1 MRFKAGLLGLCI
13 VVLSLFGTVLSGF
26 LLGVE
31 SDTRETTSYN
41 YITDVTGLFD
51 ITNAP
56 EYVDYSPSSNYVGY
70 SPALAVDYS
79 PSSTVNS
86 YRYVK
91 APGTT
96 YTTTATITNSSSYPS
111 DTGRFSPSEAG
122 TSGFI
127 DWDGSINFGST
138 VTFQDIVYNASTASV
153 SVQVGE
159 YMGSMPMIT
168 SLARIIQGL
177 NLGNYNTLSIDIT
190 YGSKP
195 VMFYYGDWTFT
206 SVSRGDGLSQY
217 IYSVTLDES
226 NSMPTHL
233 EVNMATYAVTASR
246 NGTQLWNVNAGQVDV
261 IYNYSDRSSGS
272 FAPVTDASATFA
284 ITAKTYP
291 TYGYMDPTKGVSMDI
306 YGPTATY
313 QIKGTDNYPAMSG
326 LFNTPVIPYPDSSST
341 QTVLFTNVSASG
353 SGVLDTSFFTGYETS
368 NNSLT
373 IYPIGGPLYN
383 SSRVINP
390 DSSLNRYV
398 PDVGNLGGWINHW
411 GIDTTALSSLEIEI
425 GAVSGYSPVFFCP
438 GLPSVS
444 SVTTNYV
451 IWSYGTVQRPDTLI
465 VDCLHDVVTAYSND
479 TLLWTS
485 SMGQV
490 CVVNSYSYDG
500 TDQNVR
506 SNLTITSY
514 GMPGANTGPSYPIL
528 YINNESG
535 YGGAWNDHLTIS
547 GQNVNTAVWMDTGT
561 NTLQITSLSA
571 IMSTWGLSGY
581 DMYNV
586 VLNHGTYPLYIA
598 PKTPT
603 VWSYLTVGD
612 YTQPWAKYAYTA
624 GPSGN
629 DDTIIDRFLYSVTD
643 DEVTA
648 YIGDTELWTA
658 NPSDVWVAYKYA
670 LLDGSESIP
679 ANYQTT
685 PASVNTTAQ
694 ITPIMSNMATWQNG
708 YQNDTITMT
717 VQRFDLS
724 GNNITIRAGSS
735 WVTVLINTSGNI
747 GVTGVGGSSF
757 VLDIGMW
764 RGVQLTINASE
775 GWLAV
780 TPSNNLSYTSP
791 IALDGTTRYVY
802 DWYSGGDITQ
812 LSFSTTGQTPYW
824 QITNTTVFLDTYNA
838 VMYDP
843 SLKISD
849 YFPDLDY
856 WRLNFYSFATYGDSF
871 TINNVLF
878 TVDRT
883 SGTVTWSLPI
893 GDDTE
898 TYTQPLNNIYVTNQ
912 DVGDETHIMLSFAN
926 NKAVYDL
933 GQDLG
938 NPITFSGLWFFTTGL
953 YEAVTVVEEY
963 YNWLLDSA
971 FHIDE
976 KQALVIFLGLLVL
989 GSLIAKGLGHISFK
1003 SLDGIV
1009 VIGAG
1014 LIVVLILGGA

>member
-1 MRFKAGLLGLCI
+1 MLGLCI

-138 VTFQDIVYNASTASV
+138 TVFQDIVYNTTTASV
-153 SVQVGE
+153 SVPVGE
-159 YMGSMPMIT
+159 YTGSMPMIT
-168 SLARIIQGL
+168 SLARVIQGL
-177 NLGNYNTLSIDIT
+177 NLGTYNTLSIDIT

-217 IYSVTLDES
+217 TYSVTLDES

-313 QIKGTDNYPAMSG
+313 QIIGTDSYTPMSG
-326 LFNTPVIPYPDSSST
+326 LFSPPTIAYPD
-341 QTVLFTNVSASG
+341 TVTTDSQILWESFLASQADILNTSFTSGYDTLNKHLFISRFGQSFISVET
-353 SGVLDTSFFTGYETS
+353 LDTGY
-368 NNSLT
+368 
-373 IYPIGGPLYN
+373 
-383 SSRVINP
+383 
-390 DSSLNRYV
+390 NRNV
-398 PDVGNLGGWINHW
+398 PDVASLRDWIDYW
-411 GIDTTALSSLEIEI
+411 GYDTTTLSSMDIAIET
-425 GAVSGYSPVFFCP
+425 ASGYQSIFICEGSPTF
-438 GLPSVS
+438 LS
-444 SVTTNYV
+444 SSATSASWQYTITTL
-451 IWSYGTVQRPDTLI
+451 PDTI
-465 VDCLHDVVTAYSND
+465 NIDCVHDVVTAYNND

-485 SMGQV
+485 TMNDV
-490 CVVNSYSYDG
+490 CIINDYTQNG
-500 TDQNVR
+500 TPVSVR

-528 YINNESG
+528 YIYNEGEYSG
-535 YGGAWNDHLTIS
+535 TWTDTLTIS
-547 GQNVNTAVWMDTGT
+547 SQNVNTAVWMDLGT
-561 NTLQITSLSA
+561 DTLQLTSLKA
-571 IMSTWGLSGY
+571 IIDSWGLSGY
-581 DMYNV
+581 ELYNV
-586 VLNHGTYPLYIA
+586 TLTHGTYPVYIA

-612 YTQPWAKYAYTA
+612 YTQPWASYFYTA

-648 YIGDTELWTA
+648 YIGDTEIWTA
-658 NPSDVWVAYKYA
+658 NPSDVWVAYKYV

-757 VLDIGMW
+757 VLDIGVW

-791 IALDGTTRYVY
+791 IALDGTTRYIY

-843 SLKISD
+843 SLRISD

-883 SGTVTWSLPI
+883 RGTVTWSLPI

-953 YEAVTVVEEY
+953 YEAVTVLEEY
-963 YNWLLDSA
+963 YNWMLDSA